1 MNLLKLIV
9 KKKAFLLIL
18 PLVLL
23 SLVVVPVIF
32 AQNATPGIDLT
43 VSPPVYDLTANPGD
57 TVKQTF
63 RVRNN
68 GTTSIDLDIQA
79 RRLISDPNSGSPVPE
94 TDAKGE
100 ELTWVK
106 FDPQDFTAQ
115 PREWTNI
122 SYTISIPKTAAYGY
136 YYVFG
141 IAPKN
146 SRTQTVTGAA
156 IKGEVLVV
164 VLLNVKKDGAISK
177 AALVSFAP
185 KDFVTEY
192 LPATFDVTLENQG
205 NVHVKPHGNIF
216 ITRGGTRDIAILDV
230 NPGVGSILPGG
241 KRTFETSWTDG
252 FIVRQPVLDENNQP
266 KLDKNGQ
273 PETHLA
279 INWNNLTGFRIGPYT
294 ARMLLVY
301 DDGTRDQTI
310 EGTTTFWVIPYTP
323 LAVIIIGVII
333 IFFGTKMLLGAYVR
347 SQVKKSSKK

>member
-1 MNLLKLIV
+1 MNLFKLVV
-9 KKKAFLLIL
+9 KKKTLLLAI
-18 PLVLL
+18 PLVLFL
-23 SLVVVPVIF
+23 FVAVPVIF
-32 AQNATPGIDLT
+32 AQNAVQGLDLT

-57 TVKQTF
+57 TVRQTF

-68 GTTSIDLDIQA
+68 GTQAMDLDVQA
-79 RRLISDPNSGSPVPE
+79 RRLTSNPTTGEPVPE
-94 TDAKGE
+94 NDAKGE

-115 PREWTNI
+115 PREWTNVG
-122 SYTISIPKTAAYGY
+122 YTINIPKTAAYGY
-136 YYVFG
+136 YYVFS

-177 AALVSFAP
+177 AALVNFAP
-185 KDFVTEY
+185 KNFVTEY
-192 LPATFDVTLENQG
+192 LPATFEVTLENQG

-230 NPGVGSILPGG
+230 NAGVGSILPGG
-241 KRTFETSWTDG
+241 KRTFESSWTDG
-252 FIVRQPVLDENNQP
+252 FIVREPVVDENNQP
-266 KLDKNGQ
+266 KLDKDGK
-273 PETHLA
+273 PETKLT

-310 EGTTTFWVIPYTP
+310 EGTTTFWIIPYTP
-323 LAVIIIGVII
+323 LAVIIVGLIII
-333 IFFGTKMLLGAYVR
+333 IFGTKLLLRSYVR
-347 SQVKKSSKK
+347 SQIKKSSRK